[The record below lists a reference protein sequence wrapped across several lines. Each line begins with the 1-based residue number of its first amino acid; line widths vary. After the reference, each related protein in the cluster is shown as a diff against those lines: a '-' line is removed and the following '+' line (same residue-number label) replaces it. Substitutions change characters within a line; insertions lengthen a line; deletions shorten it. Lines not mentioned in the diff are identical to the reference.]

1 MTNLVRDLDQEGL
14 DSLNK
19 IEKWKTTDQGAA
31 TLVIAGFDPSLSSG
45 ECFSCFIIPLIPRH
59 FLDTWTLRR

>member
-1 MTNLVRDLDQEGL
+1 MTDLVRDLDQEAL

-19 IEKWKTTDQGAA
+19 IEKWKTADQGAA

-45 ECFSCFIIPLIPRH
+45 ECFSCFIIP
-59 FLDTWTLRR
+59 